1 METKPTLRIDRIE
14 ALMESKGWTV
24 ADLAAMSGLT
34 YDSVYKIVNNM
45 RPRTYADSM
54 ALIAD
59 ALGTTVQYLMGM
71 TDNRNPQ
78 LPGSSETV
86 LEIAD
91 VARGVKETTKIDIL
105 LVAKGLAQ
113 ADKNE
118 DAAIEAAFLEV
129 YKLGGQEMY
138 DKVLGAYRRS
148 RISG

>member
-1 METKPTLRIDRIE
+1 
-14 ALMESKGWTV
+14 
-24 ADLAAMSGLT
+24 
-34 YDSVYKIVNNM
+34 
-45 RPRTYADSM
+45 
-54 ALIAD
+54 
-59 ALGTTVQYLMGM
+59 M

-78 LPGSSETV
+78 LPGSSETI

>member
-91 VARGVKETTKIDIL
+91 VARGV
-105 LVAKGLAQ
+105 
-113 ADKNE
+113 
-118 DAAIEAAFLEV
+118 
-129 YKLGGQEMY
+129 
-138 DKVLGAYRRS
+138 
-148 RISG
+148 